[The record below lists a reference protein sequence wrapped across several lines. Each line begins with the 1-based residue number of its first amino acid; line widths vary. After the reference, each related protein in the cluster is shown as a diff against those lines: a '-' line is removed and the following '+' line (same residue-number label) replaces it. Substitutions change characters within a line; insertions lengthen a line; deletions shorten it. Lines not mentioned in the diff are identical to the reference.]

1 MRDLPDKARRL
12 LTMVNAPPRL
22 VAHLTLV
29 HDAASEIL
37 EAVQAR
43 WPGFSVDHDAVRFGA
58 AVHDIGKTCH
68 PDELFHEGH
77 RHEQDGP
84 ALLER
89 LGVTAEHARFARTH
103 GTWRYEPS
111 VTAEDLIVALAD
123 HCWKGSRNEELESQ
137 IADRIADSLGIE
149 TWGVFLTLDDI
160 LAKLANG
167 ADKRLAFQRQ
177 FSG

>member
-1 MRDLPDKARRL
+1 M
-12 LTMVNAPPRL
+12 
-22 VAHLTLV
+22 
-29 HDAASEIL
+29 
-37 EAVQAR
+37 
-43 WPGFSVDHDAVRFGA
+43 
-58 AVHDIGKTCH
+58 
-68 PDELFHEGH
+68 
-77 RHEQDGP
+77 
-84 ALLER
+84 
-89 LGVTAEHARFARTH
+89 
-103 GTWRYEPS
+103 
-111 VTAEDLIVALAD
+111 TAEDLIVALAD